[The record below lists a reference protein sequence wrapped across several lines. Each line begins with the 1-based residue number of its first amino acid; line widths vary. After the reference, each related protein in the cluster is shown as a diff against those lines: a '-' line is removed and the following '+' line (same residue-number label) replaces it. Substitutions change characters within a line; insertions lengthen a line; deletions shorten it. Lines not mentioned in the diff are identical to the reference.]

1 MKPSQMRRLQPG
13 DMIRNINTGST
24 YVVVCNHG
32 TRITARRTV
41 EITDTS
47 EWEMRFSRKA
57 SDSGDNTVKNSAI
70 VAYQNKA
77 A

>member
-1 MKPSQMRRLQPG
+1 MNPSQMRRLQPG
-13 DMIRNINTGST
+13 DMIRNTNTGST

-47 EWEMRFSRKA
+47 EWEMRFSNKN
-57 SDSGDNTVKNSAI
+57 GDVEDRSLNESAVVTLESK
-70 VAYQNKA
+70 VA
-77 A
+77 

>member
-1 MKPSQMRRLQPG
+1 MKSSQMRKLQPG
-13 DMIRNINTGST
+13 DMIRNTNTGST

-47 EWEMRFSRKA
+47 EWEMRFSRR
-57 SDSGDNTVKNSAI
+57 DDDIGNNTVKNSAV
-70 VAYQNKA
+70 VAYRNKA